1 MTRSSCC
8 CTSAATPEVTFL
20 TFLTFLGLTNSRR
33 ILGKKVVYYRFF
45 KTPSPDL
52 GYNLFIRLDDEDIV
66 TEPGFRNWRDNGI
79 EQQGNGVMRQKLKQ
93 FFIDLSDNEES
104 DTNSE
109 NVGP

>member
-1 MTRSSCC
+1 MLKIIG
-8 CTSAATPEVTFL
+8 FL
-20 TFLTFLGLTNSRR
+20 IPLF
-33 ILGKKVVYYRFF
+33 
-45 KTPSPDL
+45 SPDL
-52 GYNLFIRLDDEDIV
+52 GYNLFIKLEDEDIV
-66 TEPGFRNWRDNGI
+66 TEQGFRNWRDNGI